1 MNLLELDATFGVI
14 VDGRQLRFASIENKR
29 YAMIMLQRRRTHAGG
44 ITPILQRTVAV
55 VLSRVRL
62 GHAHR
67 HTASK
72 TRYTREKVVSPF
84 ALSNPPA
91 M

>member
-1 MNLLELDATFGVI
+1 MR
-14 VDGRQLRFASIENKR
+14 RQLRFALNEEQKR
-29 YAMIMLQRRRTHAGG
+29 YAMIVLQRRRTYAGG
-44 ITPILQRTVAV
+44 TTTADFATNCSGSTLGKVDTVT
-55 VLSRVRL
+55 
-62 GHAHR
+62 HR